1 MPGVPPTRFAYLG
14 PEGTFAE
21 MALRTLPAAARA
33 TLLAQPSV
41 SAAIDAVRDGEADA
55 AVVPLENSVEG
66 SVPSTV
72 DELASGE
79 PLLITR
85 EILLPVS
92 FALLVRPGT
101 TGEAIETVATH
112 PHAEAQCRRW
122 LREHLPRAEI
132 VLTNSTAQAAA
143 GVAHRAYDAA
153 VAAPLASERYRLTP
167 LSTGIADVPDA
178 VTRFVLLSRPGP
190 PPEPTGRDKTSLVA
204 FIADD
209 HTGALLEVLTEF
221 AVRGINLTRIE
232 SRPTKDRMGRY
243 CFTLDCEG
251 HLLDARVSQALMAL
265 RRICADVR
273 YLGSYARADA
283 VPVKSVPP
291 TATDAAFTDAA
302 AWLSRLRE
310 GRGQ

>member
-14 PEGTFAE
+14 PAATFAE
-21 MALRTLPAAARA
+21 MALRTLPAASKGI
-33 TLLAQPSV
+33 LLPQPSV
-41 SAAIDAVRDGEADA
+41 TAALGAVRSGDADA

-66 SVPSTV
+66 SVPATL
-72 DELASGE
+72 DELAGGD
-79 PLLITR
+79 PLTITR

-101 TGEAIETVATH
+101 PRAAIATVATH

-122 LREHLPRAEI
+122 LSAHLGQAEV
-132 VLTNSTAQAAA
+132 VLTASTAQAAA
-143 GVAHRAYDAA
+143 GVAAGQFDAA
-153 VAAPLASERYRLTP
+153 VAAPVAAEHYRLTP

-178 VTRFVLLSRPGP
+178 VTRFVLVSRPGP

-221 AVRGINLTRIE
+221 AGRGISLTRIE

-243 CFTLDCEG
+243 CFSLDCEG
-251 HLLDARVSQALMAL
+251 HLSEARVGQALMAL

-273 YLGSYARADA
+273 YLGSYPRADV
-283 VPVKSVPP
+283 VPVKSVPA
-291 TATDAAFTDAA
+291 TATDAAFADAA
-302 AWLSRLRE
+302 AWLARLRE
-310 GRGQ
+310 GRS

>member
-33 TLLAQPSV
+33 TLLPQSSV
-41 SAAIDAVRDGEADA
+41 AAAIDSVRGGEADA

-72 DELASGE
+72 DELATGD

-101 TGEAIETVATH
+101 TGDSIGTVATH
-112 PHAEAQCRRW
+112 PHAEAQCRNW
-122 LREHLPRAEI
+122 LRVHLPLAEV
-132 VLTNSTAQAAA
+132 VLTTSTAAAAA
-143 GVAHRAYDAA
+143 GVASRQYDAA
-153 VAAPLASERYRLTP
+153 VAAPLAAERYRLAA
-167 LSTGIADVPDA
+167 LSTGIADRPDA

-190 PPEPTGRDKTSLVA
+190 PPEPTGRDKTTLVA
-204 FIADD
+204 FISDD
-209 HTGALLEVLTEF
+209 RTGALLEVLTEF
-221 AVRGINLTRIE
+221 AVRGISLTRIE

-251 HLLDARVSQALMAL
+251 HLFEARVGQALMAL

-273 YLGSYARADA
+273 YLGSYPRADV
-283 VPVKSVPP
+283 VPAKDVPP
-291 TATDAAFTDAA
+291 TTTDAAFADAA
-302 AWLSRLRE
+302 AWLARLQE
-310 GRGQ
+310 GRL

>member
-33 TLLAQPSV
+33 TLLPQTSIA
-41 SAAIDAVRDGEADA
+41 AAIDSVRHGEADA

-72 DELASGE
+72 DELATGE

-85 EILLPVS
+85 EILLPVT

-101 TGEAIETVATH
+101 TGEEVATVATH

-122 LREHLPRAEI
+122 LREHLPQADI
-132 VLTNSTAQAAA
+132 VLTTSTAEAAA
-143 GVAHRAYDAA
+143 GVARREYDAA
-153 VAAPLASERYRLTP
+153 VAAPVAGERYRLTP
-167 LSTGIADVPDA
+167 MSTGIADVPDA

-204 FIADD
+204 FISDD
-209 HTGALLEVLTEF
+209 RTGALLEVLTEF
-221 AVRGINLTRIE
+221 AVRGISLTRIE
-232 SRPTKDRMGRY
+232 SRPTRDRMGQY
-243 CFTLDCEG
+243 CFNLDIEG
-251 HLLDARVSQALMAL
+251 HLGDARVADALMAL

-273 YLGSYARADA
+273 YLGSYARADV
-283 VPVKSVPP
+283 VPVKEVPL
-291 TATDAAFTDAA
+291 TATDEAFADAA
-302 AWLSRLRE
+302 AWVARLRD
-310 GRGQ
+310 GRL

>member
-21 MALRTLPAAARA
+21 MALRTLPAAARGI
-33 TLLAQPSV
+33 LVPQSSV
-41 SAAIDAVRDGEADA
+41 VAAIDAVRSGEADA

-72 DELASGE
+72 DELAGGY

-101 TGEAIETVATH
+101 TAESIATVATH

-122 LREHLPRAEI
+122 LREQLPRAEV

-143 GVAHRAYDAA
+143 GVAGKEYDAA
-153 VAAPLASERYRLTP
+153 VAAPLAGQRYRLVA
-167 LSTGIADVPDA
+167 LSSGIADVADA
-178 VTRFVLLSRPGP
+178 VTRFVLLSRPAP

-204 FIADD
+204 FIAED

-221 AVRGINLTRIE
+221 AVRGISLTRIE

-251 HLLDARVSQALMAL
+251 HLLDARVGEALMAL

-283 VPVKSVPP
+283 VPVKAVPP
-291 TATDAAFTDAA
+291 AAADEAFADAA
-302 AWLSRLRE
+302 AWLGRLRE

>member
-1 MPGVPPTRFAYLG
+1 M
-14 PEGTFAE
+14 
-21 MALRTLPAAARA
+21 TLPAAASGI
-33 TLLAQPSV
+33 LLPQASV
-41 SAAIDAVRDGEADA
+41 VAAIDAVRSGEADA
-55 AVVPLENSVEG
+55 AVVPLENSIEG

-72 DELASGE
+72 DELATGE

-101 TGEAIETVATH
+101 PGTAIATVATH

-122 LREHLPRAEI
+122 LREHLPHAEV
-132 VLTNSTAQAAA
+132 VLTSSTAQAAS
-143 GVAHRAYDAA
+143 GVAHREYDAA
-153 VAAPLASERYRLTP
+153 VAARLAGQRYRLAE
-167 LSTGIADVPDA
+167 LSAGIADVPDA
-178 VTRFVLLSRPGP
+178 VTRFVLLGRPAP

-221 AVRGINLTRIE
+221 AARGISLTRIE

-251 HLLDARVSQALMAL
+251 HLLDARVGQALMAL

-291 TATDAAFTDAA
+291 NVTDEAFGDAA
-302 AWLSRLRE
+302 AWLRRLHE
-310 GRGQ
+310 GRF